1 MKNRILAMLMAAAL
15 CLGIIFSAAPMS
27 LAFSDVQGDT
37 LEEAVAV
44 LNGMGIVDGYSD
56 GKYHPEDGLTRAQ
69 FCKLIVTAQ
78 GKGDQ
83 AAANSYRTLF
93 QDLASGHWAA
103 GYINL
108 AYSQGLVSG
117 YGDGRFGPDDP
128 VTLSQAVTIVLR
140 TLGYATADIGPFWPE
155 DYLSKA
161 AELGLTDGIT
171 AGVGS
176 VLTRGDAAMLL
187 YAMLQSDNK
196 SGKCYGETLGS
207 SLLQAAILL
216 DNDAESEL
224 GEPGMAKVYA
234 NGAVG
239 YYEQVNDL
247 PDELLGV
254 RGTVLL
260 NQKGAVVGLLPDGYQ
275 RRTVAIDTV
284 TAKAITDTA
293 GSSYTIS
300 SSTPVLLKGE
310 KSAFSTVWY
319 SLEKQAA
326 ATLYYNASGTVDF
339 ILAGAVDPAESAYVV
354 TVSQGAETL
363 LRSAFQITGSVN
375 VRKNGQAAVFDDI
388 AKYDVVT
395 YDAVSRTLRVSDRK
409 ITGLYENVSP
419 NVETPSTVTVLGAR
433 FDVLDQAQ
441 EALAEFEVGNRVTLL
456 LTEDGMVAGA
466 YKSSVVSADN
476 IGIYDGNAVTLLDG
490 TRLSGTVSGG
500 DKLRGAAVKVSD
512 SSIGKMTVCA
522 VSGAA
527 AGALDLTGGTVGK
540 YDLAPGVVF
549 IDQVGGA
556 AAVQLEKEDL
566 KMSTVS
572 SAKVD
577 CVILDQ
583 SGQAKV
589 VIMSDATG
597 DCYTY
602 GVLESRQASG
612 GSLGGADSSYT
623 TVAVTN
629 SEGTGKYYSAMGT
642 IVSVGGLAPT
652 GSGGG
657 ARIVSLTKAEATR
670 GDFDLTGNGS
680 VVADNALFPIS
691 TNVQVYNTKTKQWI
705 TLEEALAFTDEFT
718 VYYDRNAS
726 LGGQIRVIYAE

>member
-69 FCKLIVTAQ
+69 FCKLIVMAQ

-176 VLTRGDAAMLL
+176 ALTRGDAALLL
-187 YAMLQSDNK
+187 YAMLRSDNK

-207 SLLQAAILL
+207 TLVQSAVLL

-234 NGAVG
+234 NGNIG
-239 YYEQVNDL
+239 YYEQANDL
-247 PDELLGV
+247 PSELVGS
-254 RGTVLL
+254 RGTLL
-260 NQKGAVVGLLPDGYQ
+260 LDQKGAVVGLLPDGHQ
-275 RRTVAIDTV
+275 TRTIAISTV

-326 ATLYYNASGTVDF
+326 A
-339 ILAGAVDPAESAYVV
+339 
-354 TVSQGAETL
+354 
-363 LRSAFQITGSVN
+363 
-375 VRKNGQAAVFDDI
+375 
-388 AKYDVVT
+388 
-395 YDAVSRTLRVSDRK
+395 
-409 ITGLYENVSP
+409 
-419 NVETPSTVTVLGAR
+419 
-433 FDVLDQAQ
+433 
-441 EALAEFEVGNRVTLL
+441 
-456 LTEDGMVAGA
+456 
-466 YKSSVVSADN
+466 
-476 IGIYDGNAVTLLDG
+476 
-490 TRLSGTVSGG
+490 
-500 DKLRGAAVKVSD
+500 
-512 SSIGKMTVCA
+512 
-522 VSGAA
+522 
-527 AGALDLTGGTVGK
+527 GALDLTGGTAGK

-556 AAVQLEKEDL
+556 AAVQLELEDL
-566 KMSTVS
+566 KVTSFPA
-572 SAKVD
+572 AKVD
-577 CVILDQ
+577 SVILDK
-583 SGQAKV
+583 SGQARV
-589 VIMSDATG
+589 VLLSDATG

-602 GVLESRQASG
+602 GILESRQAGG

-629 SEGTGKYYSAMGT
+629 GEGTGKYYSAMGT

-652 GSGGG
+652 DGGG

-670 GDFDLTGNGS
+670 GDFDLTGDGS
-680 VVADNALFPIS
+680 VVTDDALFPIS
-691 TNVQVYNTKTKQWI
+691 TNVQVYNTQTKQWT